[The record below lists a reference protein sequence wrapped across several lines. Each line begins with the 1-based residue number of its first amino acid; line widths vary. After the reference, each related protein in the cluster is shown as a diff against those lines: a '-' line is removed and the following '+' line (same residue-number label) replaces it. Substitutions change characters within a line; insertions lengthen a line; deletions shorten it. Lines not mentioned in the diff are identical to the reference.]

1 MRKEVV
7 AQNRKTKVF
16 TRKHLLNS
24 IEIWLLHWGTVTG
37 FVLLVIINFIR
48 TSRISIMLLHMT
60 VFTQMCLFKLSFRP
74 GFDFIF
80 RKLDAVAKAGWYT
93 QYFWRHTEI
102 LWLWYNSRWGDWIIF
117 SHLKCSC
124 SSSIFISAAKH
135 ENILLSHILE
145 NIFNFLQFG
154 YNSLSYCNLDY
165 LSIYYAASMPN
176 HADIYIFEC

>member
-37 FVLLVIINFIR
+37 FVLLVIINFIK
-48 TSRISIMLLHMT
+48 TSRISIILLHMT
-60 VFTQMCLFKLSFRP
+60 VFTQMCLFKLYSSQFRLY
-74 GFDFIF
+74 IQ
-80 RKLDAVAKAGWYT
+80 KAWRCCKGRTVLLSSDT
-93 QYFWRHTEI
+93 QYFWRYNEI

-135 ENILLSHILE
+135 ENILLSHILKKH
-145 NIFNFLQFG
+145 FHL
-154 YNSLSYCNLDY
+154 LAVRL
-165 LSIYYAASMPN
+165 
-176 HADIYIFEC
+176 

>member
-7 AQNRKTKVF
+7 PQNRKTKVF

-24 IEIWLLHWGTVTG
+24 VEIWLLHWGTVTG
-37 FVLLVIINFIR
+37 FVLLVIINFITAYDCFYTNVFIQAVIQAQFRLCIQKAWRCCKGR
-48 TSRISIMLLHMT
+48 TVLL
-60 VFTQMCLFKLSFRP
+60 SS
-74 GFDFIF
+74 D
-80 RKLDAVAKAGWYT
+80 T
-93 QYFWRHTEI
+93 QYFWRYNEI

-145 NIFNFLQFG
+145 NIFTFLQFG

-165 LSIYYAASMPN
+165 RSIYYAASMPN